1 MKNEILMLAA
11 MLSASGVMTSCLS
24 EEHDFSIPVESTETG
39 TVMLNLDVDASFEVA
54 SRALNEAAYKNTS
67 NYTVQII
74 NTANNNV
81 VLECKGSELLTQ
93 LPKTLDIGSYK
104 VVAFYGKEQAASRNE
119 FYMYGSSTFTIKAKD
134 EKPVNVKCVPT
145 CGKVRVSFD
154 SEMATYYSDY
164 SVSFGGTSSL
174 GSNTFAWEKSD
185 SDPWYVGVQE
195 NGEMLTYTI
204 ALTVKEDYLSKDNN
218 GDTHETG
225 TVTGTF
231 KLDRNKAK
239 NLTIHPN
246 YTPTTE
252 GGMKLS
258 ITIDEST
265 NDHEV
270 TYEVPVTWI

>member
-1 MKNEILMLAA
+1 MKKEILMLA
-11 MLSASGVMTSCLS
+11 MMFSAAGVMTSCLS
-24 EEHDFSIPVESTETG
+24 EEHDFSVPVDQKASG
-39 TVMLNLDVDASFEVA
+39 TLMLNLNADAGFAVA
-54 SRALNEAAYKNTS
+54 SRSLSEASYANTG
-67 NYTVQII
+67 NYTVQVI
-74 NTANNNV
+74 NTSNNNV
-81 VLECKGSELLTQ
+81 VLECKGSEVNSM

-134 EKPVNVKCVPT
+134 EKTVNVKCLPT

-154 SEMATYYSDY
+154 SEMANYYSDY
-164 SVSFGGTSSL
+164 SVTFGGTSLL
-174 GSNTFAWEKSD
+174 GSNTFAWAKND
-185 SDPWYVGVQE
+185 SEPWYVGVQE
-195 NGEMLTYTI
+195 NGETLTYTI
-204 ALTVKEDYLSKDNN
+204 SLTAKSDYLTEDTN
-218 GDTHETG
+218 GVTHENG

-246 YTPTTE
+246 YTPTTD
-252 GGMKLS
+252 GGMKLT

-265 NDHEV
+265 NDHEI